1 MKLAII
7 GTGISG
13 LTAAYLLQHQ
23 YDITVYESDDRI
35 GGHTATKTIETQ
47 HGTYDIDTG
56 FIVYNDWTYP
66 NFIKLMTKLGV
77 PSQPTAMGFSAFY
90 ADGHFEYSGDNINT
104 LFSDRR
110 TLFSPAHWRMLRDI
124 VRFNRES
131 VQDWQSGAIQPGTT
145 LGEYLR
151 ERAYSQ
157 AFCERYLIPMGSA
170 IWSASTRD
178 MLDFPLQFFVQFF
191 HNHGLLSVNNRPAW
205 RVLRG
210 GSGSY
215 LRPLTHSFRDCIRV
229 SEPVQQVRRDD
240 RGVCVVSPRGGEYY
254 DQVIFACH
262 SDQALHLLVDATAQE
277 RTLLGAIGY
286 RDNHV
291 VLHTD
296 ETLLPK
302 RRRTWSS
309 WNYRLSDHAD
319 QPPVLTYNM
328 NILQR
333 LKSPETFCVTLNAS
347 ESIKPEKILGHY
359 TYAHPVFTLEAI
371 KAQSLWHRINGVNK
385 TWFCGAYWFNGF
397 HEDGVKSAIRVA
409 AGLGVEWL

>member
-13 LTAAYLLQHQ
+13 LTAAYLLRKQ

-35 GGHTATKTIETQ
+35 GGHTATKTITTQ
-47 HGTYDIDTG
+47 DGTYDIDTG

-66 NFIKLMTKLGV
+66 NFIKLMDHLGV
-77 PSQPTAMGFSAFY
+77 TSQPTSMGFSAFY
-90 ADGHFEYSGDNINT
+90 ADGRFEYSGDNINT

-110 TLFSPAHWRMLRDI
+110 TIFSPAHWQMLRDI

-131 VQDWQSGAIQPGTT
+131 VAHWRSGAIRPGTT

-151 ERAYSQ
+151 ERGYSQ

-170 IWSASTRD
+170 IWSASTRN
-178 MLDFPLQFFVQFF
+178 MQDFPLQFFVQFF
-191 HNHGLLSVNNRPAW
+191 HNHGLLSINNRPTW

-215 LRPLTHSFRDCIRV
+215 LGPLTQNFRDRLRV
-229 SEPVQQVRRDD
+229 AEPVKQVRRDPL
-240 RGVCVVSPRGGEYY
+240 GVAVVSPRGEEYY

-262 SDQALHLLVDATAQE
+262 SDQALQLLADANAQE
-277 RTLLGAIGY
+277 QTVLGAIGY
-286 RDNHV
+286 RDNDV

-296 ETLLPK
+296 ESLLPK

-309 WNYRLSDHAD
+309 WNYRLSDNAD

-328 NILQR
+328 NILQGI
-333 LKSPETFCVTLNAS
+333 KSPETFCVTLNATP
-347 ESIKPEKILGHY
+347 SINPAKILGRY
-359 TYAHPVFTLEAI
+359 SYAHPVFTLEAI
-371 KAQSLWHRINGVNK
+371 EAQNLWHTINGLNK

-397 HEDGVKSAIRVA
+397 HEDGVKSAMRVA
-409 AGLGVEWL
+409 KGLGVDGL